1 MINELDIYKL
11 SQILPNPEN
20 AEQVELS
27 LKQQIKQQGANV
39 ANHSI
44 NQIGDEIWRKAIP
57 KIQTDSPE
65 LFMLSGE
72 SDFFQNRHLLWGEVD
87 PFKQAFGKVFT
98 TYRELMHSNALLERF
113 PPINKHKKKFLN
125 DVEFEIEHGTPP
137 WAFVNQILEEC
148 NLDFRVDNP
157 PLSEQGSYE
166 PKLHKI
172 STKIEMRFDAL
183 SSGEKVL
190 MSFALCIYNSQDS
203 RQKKIFPK
211 LLLLDEVDAPLHPS
225 MSDSLLKTIQNVL
238 VRDKNVAV
246 ILTTHSPSTVALAPP
261 ESIYAMNPLGPKI
274 EKVTKS
280 YAVGLLTAGVP
291 TLSISFEGRRQVFV
305 ESATDAYLYDS
316 LYQKYKHQLESERSL
331 TFIEVGSK
339 NENGIEQN
347 SGCSQVKSIVDNLV
361 NGGNNSTLGLIDW
374 DGNKGV
380 VESNRIHILSKGIRD
395 GLESLLFDP
404 VLLITLVAKENAKF
418 AKEKKIFDADESYT
432 NIITWD
438 LVRWQRAVDTIQ
450 ILVLQ
455 LTDIGTECIEVVYLN
470 GMSLKVAKAYLHL
483 DDHQLEKKITSTFGF
498 LVPKN
503 SRAGALMCH
512 IVDSVLADY
521 PMLLPRDLMDTFHE
535 LLRIDLH

>member
-1 MINELDIYKL
+1 
-11 SQILPNPEN
+11 
-20 AEQVELS
+20 
-27 LKQQIKQQGANV
+27 
-39 ANHSI
+39 
-44 NQIGDEIWRKAIP
+44 
-57 KIQTDSPE
+57 
-65 LFMLSGE
+65 MLSGE

-113 PPINKHKKKFLN
+113 PPVNKHKKKFLT

-137 WAFVNQILEEC
+137 WEFVNQILEEC

-261 ESIYAMNPLGPKI
+261 DSIYAMNPLGPKI

-305 ESATDAYLYDS
+305 ESVTDAHLYDS
-316 LYQKYKHQLESERSL
+316 LYQKYKHLLKSERSL

-339 NENGIEQN
+339 NEKDIEQN
-347 SGCSQVKSIVDNLV
+347 SGCSQVKRIVDNLV

-380 VESNRIHILSKGIRD
+380 ESNRIHIRSKGIRD

-418 AKEKKIFDADESYT
+418 AKDKKIFDADESYT

-438 LVRWQRAVDTIQ
+438 LVRWQRAVDTVQ

-455 LTDIGTECIEVVYLN
+455 STDLGTECIEVAYLN

-483 DDHQLEKKITSTFGF
+483 GDRQLEKKITSTFGF

-512 IVDSVLADY
+512 IIDSVLADY
-521 PMLLPRDLMDTFHE
+521 PLLLPKDLIDTFHE
-535 LLRIDLH
+535 LLTIDLH